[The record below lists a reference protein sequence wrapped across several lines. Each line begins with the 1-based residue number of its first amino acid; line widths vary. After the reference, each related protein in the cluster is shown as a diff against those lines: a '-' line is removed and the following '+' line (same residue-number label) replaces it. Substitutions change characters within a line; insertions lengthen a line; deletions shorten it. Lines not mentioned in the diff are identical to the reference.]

1 MTDSNQNKMIND
13 PLILGLE
20 ASGEHASV
28 ALVQKGT
35 IVAKA
40 RLDQRHGH
48 ASHFVTLA
56 ANCVKEAGISFS
68 DLTHI
73 AAGVGPGSFT
83 GLRVCLSA
91 AKGFVLAGNLVGI
104 GVHGLR
110 ARAFAALT
118 DGRPTQH
125 PDKPIISCA
134 DTRRGVYF
142 HQIYNQALEAES
154 SIGESDLSQLLAK
167 QDAYNLALPP
177 AELSEENGADGGT
190 DGGTDGEAHRTEMNA
205 GHIALLAEKDIAQNL
220 SNLAGLD
227 PLYVAAPKLGPAKKG

>member
-1 MTDSNQNKMIND
+1 MTDSNQNKMINA

-35 IVAKA
+35 IVAQA

-56 ANCVKEAGISFS
+56 ANCVKEAGFSFS

-118 DGRPTQH
+118 DGRTIQH

-154 SIGESDLSQLLAK
+154 SIGESELSQLLAK
-167 QDAYNLALPP
+167 QDVYHLALPP
-177 AELSEENGADGGT
+177 SELSDDNGADA
-190 DGGTDGEAHRTEMNA
+190 EAHITQMNA
-205 GHIALLAEKDIAQNL
+205 GHIALLAEKDIAQDL
-220 SNLAGLD
+220 VNLAGLE